1 MDSPE
6 VETPK
11 PTGSVGRRMA
21 KGAAW
26 MVVLQSADRVLGF
39 LSMLVLARLLVPAD
53 FGLVALGMAV
63 VGSLAAFS
71 EFGFDLALIQNQS
84 AGRRHYDTAWTL
96 TLLRGWLLTGLLLG
110 ISEWNADL
118 MGDERLVELVYVL
131 ALIPFIESFIN
142 IGTVDFRKDLDFKKE
157 FLFRLTSR
165 VGGVVTTVTLAFVW
179 GDYWALAV
187 GQITASTLRLILSF
201 TLHPYRPRFSFAA
214 WQDLFHFSKWLFL
227 NGICQFVSRR
237 TSIFVVGL
245 FLTPTA
251 VGLFAL
257 SGEIMSTVSQ
267 ALVAP
272 VKRTFF
278 PGFAKLSHDP
288 AAICRVMLSGYALTV
303 LVSAPLCIGI
313 GMTAE
318 FFVPVAFGS
327 KWLETVPIIQ
337 ILVFSALANSL
348 QGPVRPVLLALNR
361 PDMVTA
367 LSVVNAAII
376 IPALVFGTW
385 LAGLEGAAW
394 GLVVENIL
402 MMLIQHVLLRRF
414 LPVSIW
420 DVFGKI
426 WPSLLSCALMAVVV
440 WALKQVMH
448 PTPGDTILE
457 DLYGLAVVAAGGG
470 LVYVA
475 GLLAFWAAA
484 GRPARSP
491 EGLILDLL
499 RKRFFKA
506 PPKAAGAATGGG
518 DSGS

>member
-1 MDSPE
+1 
-6 VETPK
+6 
-11 PTGSVGRRMA
+11 MA

-39 LSMLVLARLLVPAD
+39 ISMLVLARLLVPAD

-63 VGSLAAFS
+63 VGSLTAFS

-96 TLLRGWLLTGLLLG
+96 TLLRGWLLTGLLFG
-110 ISEWNADL
+110 VSEWNADL
-118 MGDERLVELVYVL
+118 MGDERLVNLVYVL

-142 IGTVDFRKDLDFKKE
+142 IGIVDFRKDLNFKKE
-157 FLFRLTSR
+157 FLYRLSSR
-165 VGGVVTTVTLAFVW
+165 LGGVVTTVTLAFMW

-214 WQDLFHFSKWLFL
+214 WRDLFHFSKWLFL
-227 NGICQFVSRR
+227 NGLAQFASRR
-237 TSIFVVGL
+237 ASTFVVGL

-251 VGLFAL
+251 VGLFAI
-257 SGEIMSTVSQ
+257 SGEIMNTVSQ

-278 PGFAKLSHDP
+278 PGFAKLTQDME
-288 AAICRVMLSGYALTV
+288 AMRRVLLSGYALTV

-318 FFVPVAFGS
+318 FLVPVAFGS

-337 ILVFSALANSL
+337 ILVLSALANSL
-348 QGPVRPVLLALNR
+348 QGPVRPLLLALNR
-361 PDMVTA
+361 PEMVTA
-367 LSVVNAAII
+367 LSVVNAIVI
-376 IPALVFGTW
+376 IPALVIGTW

-394 GLVVENIL
+394 ALVIENTA
-402 MMLIQHVLLRRF
+402 MMIVQHALLRRF
-414 LPVSIW
+414 LQLSLT
-420 DVFGKI
+420 DVLGKI
-426 WPSLLSCALMAVVV
+426 WPSLLSCALMAVAV
-440 WALKQVMH
+440 WALKRAMH
-448 PTPGDTILE
+448 PTPEDTILQ
-457 DLYGLAVVAAGGG
+457 DLLGLAVVAAGGA

-475 GLLAFWAAA
+475 GLLAFWAAS
-484 GRPARSP
+484 GRPAGSP

-499 RKRFFKA
+499 RKRLLKA
-506 PPKAAGAATGGG
+506 PAKAAGAVTGGG
-518 DSGS
+518 KTGT